1 MSFQQEQQHST
12 MIHNT
17 HSRNPGYTDPEIYYT
32 PNDNVVINN
41 NTNSSQASPV
51 SPTEEENPH
60 TSRQLKGAA
69 AVGGIAGLVLGGP
82 LLAVAAAGGAA
93 YVVTSKGS
101 AGSVVR
107 KGGDAV
113 ADAGVSLKRY
123 NRKHQVVQRTA
134 NQVTQGCSWAAK
146 RLQPKATRS
155 AAATP
160 ASTPTNQ

>member
-12 MIHNT
+12 MTQNT
-17 HSRNPGYTDPEIYYT
+17 HPRNPNYTNPEIYYT
-32 PNDNVVINN
+32 PNDNVVINTN
-41 NTNSSQASPV
+41 NSSQASPV
-51 SPTEEENPH
+51 SPTQEENPH

-93 YVVTSKGS
+93 YAVTSKGS
-101 AGSVVR
+101 AGGMVR

-146 RLQPKATRS
+146 RLQPKA
-155 AAATP
+155 AAVAATP
-160 ASTPTNQ
+160 ASASTNH